1 LSRLRANLPLRSGQA
16 PVAADHHVWILV
28 RSRFTIRRSAAIV
41 VALLAAT
48 VALEACGSSSSSD
61 NSSPAAN
68 AVSTK
73 SAPPAAVPTT
83 IPAGT
88 TLRVGDQL
96 DALKTFLKL
105 AGQDTNFPYK
115 VEYSAFIGGPP
126 MLQAFQAGA
135 IDTGFIG
142 TTPLIFAQAGKQ
154 KIVAVAGF
162 SYKEGSYQLVTKPGD
177 KDITGFA
184 SLKGKKVA
192 YQAGT
197 AGEAVLLQALDTV
210 GLKLSDV
217 TTVNVPTTSITASLQ
232 SGAADA
238 GLTVE
243 PLISVYLKQ
252 NPTAKSVAGTTAL
265 PDRSNYIIASDS
277 LLKDSGK
284 TAALADY
291 ISRLVKSFKY
301 LADHPDTYAQAVYV
315 KQYGLSSA
323 KANQLA
329 SQLGVPSFTP
339 IPGGI
344 IAPQQRLA
352 DLYQAA
358 GEIPSKV
365 DVTEEFDSRFNDVV
379 EKAQG

>member
-1 LSRLRANLPLRSGQA
+1 
-16 PVAADHHVWILV
+16 
-28 RSRFTIRRSAAIV
+28 
-41 VALLAAT
+41 
-48 VALEACGSSSSSD
+48 
-61 NSSPAAN
+61 
-68 AVSTK
+68 
-73 SAPPAAVPTT
+73 
-83 IPAGT
+83 
-88 TLRVGDQL
+88 
-96 DALKTFLKL
+96 
-105 AGQDTNFPYK
+105 
-115 VEYSAFIGGPP
+115 

-154 KIVAVAGF
+154 KIAAVAGF
-162 SYKEGSYQLVTKPGD
+162 SYKEGAYQLVTKPGGD
-177 KDITGFA
+177 VTGFA

-197 AGEAVLLQALDTV
+197 AGEAALLEALDGV

-217 TTVNVPTTSITASLQ
+217 TTVNVPTTSITATLQ

-252 NPTAKSVAGTTAL
+252 NPTAKSVANTTAL

-277 LLKDSGK
+277 LLANDGK

-301 LADHPDTYAQAVYV
+301 LQAHKDAYAQAVYV

-323 KANQLA
+323 RANELA
-329 SQLGVPSFTP
+329 DQLGVPTFGP

-344 IAPQQRLA
+344 IAPQQKLA

>member
-1 LSRLRANLPLRSGQA
+1 M
-16 PVAADHHVWILV
+16 
-28 RSRFTIRRSAAIV
+28 
-41 VALLAAT
+41 
-48 VALEACGSSSSSD
+48 
-61 NSSPAAN
+61 
-68 AVSTK
+68 
-73 SAPPAAVPTT
+73 PTT

-96 DALKTFLKL
+96 DALENFLKL
-105 AGQDTNFPYK
+105 AGQDQNFPYK
-115 VEYSAFIGGPP
+115 VQYSQFIGGPP

-142 TTPLIFAQAGKQ
+142 TTPLIFAQAASQ

-162 SYKEGSYQLVTKPGD
+162 SYKLGSYQLVTKPGGD
-177 KDITGFA
+177 VTGFA

-197 AGEAVLLQALDTV
+197 AGEAALLEALDGV

-217 TTVNVPTTSITASLQ
+217 TTVNVPTTSISATLQ

-252 NPTAKSVAGTTAL
+252 NPTAKSVANTTAL
-265 PDRSNYIIASDS
+265 PDRSNYIIASSS
-277 LLKDSGK
+277 LLANAGK
-284 TAALADY
+284 SAALADY
-291 ISRLVKSFKY
+291 ISRLVKSFQY
-301 LADHPDTYAQAVYV
+301 LASHKDAYAQAVYV

-323 KANQLA
+323 RANQLA
-329 SQLGVPSFTP
+329 DELGVPTFGP

-344 IAPQQRLA
+344 IAPQQKLA

-365 DVTEEFDSRFNDVV
+365 DVTQEFDTRFNDVV